1 MISIVTAYYNRK
13 QLFINTLKSI
23 KQQNSKFL
31 LEVIAVDDGSEENER
46 LEDLVAEFPF
56 LKVIRLE
63 KKNKWYHN
71 SCIPFNV
78 GFKAAKGDKIII
90 QNPECFHYGSILNYT
105 EKNANQNSYLS
116 FGCFSLDKESTKK
129 INEIVTVKRIKE
141 IIKKNDETVQ
151 NDGDAGWYN
160 HSVYRPEAF
169 HFCTAI
175 TQKNLKKLGGFDE
188 LYALGI
194 GYDDNEFIWRVRK
207 LGLNITFVDDE
218 IALHQNHYSLCS
230 KSFENRKNKENL
242 YLRNF
247 DILNNI
253 TKKRGYKANFRLNI
267 PILSVRTKIEI
278 NNIYWRSRIGLISS
292 LKSLK
297 MKSQFFKTLFFGE
310 KLVRDQLKNPKYI
323 PIIIINFNQLK
334 YLKRQVEF
342 WQIREHKNIII
353 IDNNSSYKPLLEYYE
368 KIKDQVT
375 VEKMTD
381 NYGHMVFF
389 NNSGLLQK
397 YGKGFYVITDADV
410 LPNENL
416 PDNFMRTLIRVM
428 LKFNSRITKVGFALD
443 ISDLP
448 DYFFLKEKVLKWE
461 SQFWKKE
468 IDKDIYLA
476 EIDTTFALYKP
487 GYRYSN
493 QRDFLK
499 AIRLGEDFTA
509 KHGGWYLNP
518 HDFSEEDLFFIRTV
532 DKSSSWKLNEEGN
545 HDNKSFFTY
554 R

>member
-1 MISIVTAYYNRK
+1 
-13 QLFINTLKSI
+13 
-23 KQQNSKFL
+23 
-31 LEVIAVDDGSEENER
+31 
-46 LEDLVAEFPF
+46 
-56 LKVIRLE
+56 
-63 KKNKWYHN
+63 
-71 SCIPFNV
+71 
-78 GFKAAKGDKIII
+78 
-90 QNPECFHYGSILNYT
+90 
-105 EKNANQNSYLS
+105 
-116 FGCFSLDKESTKK
+116 
-129 INEIVTVKRIKE
+129 
-141 IIKKNDETVQ
+141 
-151 NDGDAGWYN
+151 
-160 HSVYRPEAF
+160 
-169 HFCTAI
+169 
-175 TQKNLKKLGGFDE
+175 
-188 LYALGI
+188 
-194 GYDDNEFIWRVRK
+194 
-207 LGLNITFVDDE
+207 
-218 IALHQNHYSLCS
+218 
-230 KSFENRKNKENL
+230 
-242 YLRNF
+242 
-247 DILNNI
+247 
-253 TKKRGYKANFRLNI
+253 
-267 PILSVRTKIEI
+267 
-278 NNIYWRSRIGLISS
+278 
-292 LKSLK
+292 